1 MVFPER
7 SRYANIVQMDGSL
20 PVIAW
25 VDEHRGVM
33 DRVDAFYVETI
44 HWSS

>member
-1 MVFPER
+1 MFPDR

-25 VDEHRGVM
+25 VDEHRGVI
-33 DRVDAFYVETI
+33 DSVKVFYVETI
-44 HWSS
+44 YWSS